1 MTERTKIDI
10 GRHLPSAAFVAF
22 AVGVVAALTAAVI
35 FVGLYDIGADAP
47 HTPPV
52 HWFIENLRDRSIAVR
67 AHGIAVPADLNDPK
81 RIATGAG
88 LYTEMCS
95 GCHLAPGMEKTEIS
109 QGLYPPAPELSKGL
123 DHTPAEEFW
132 MIKHGVKLTAMPA
145 WGRTHSDELMWDMVA
160 FVRKLPTLS
169 PAQYKA
175 VVDSAPKDHDAIMK
189 DMPGMP
195 MKDNEAKP
203 AK

>member
-1 MTERTKIDI
+1 MN
-10 GRHLPSAAFVAF
+10 GRKSLDLRQHFPSWP
-22 AVGVVAALTAAVI
+22 
-35 FVGLYDIGADAP
+35 FVGLAGLVIGGLVGAVVFAGVYDIGADAP

-67 AHGIAVPADLNDPK
+67 ARAVIAPADLADPK

-88 LYTEMCS
+88 LYADMCS

-109 QGLYPPAPELSKGL
+109 QGLYPPAPELSRGL
-123 DHTPAEEFW
+123 AHSPAEEFW

-169 PAQYKA
+169 PAQYQAIVK
-175 VVDSAPKDHDAIMK
+175 SAPADHDTMMK
-189 DMPGMP
+189 DMMGMP
-195 MKDNEAKP
+195 MPGGDHP
-203 AK
+203 SS